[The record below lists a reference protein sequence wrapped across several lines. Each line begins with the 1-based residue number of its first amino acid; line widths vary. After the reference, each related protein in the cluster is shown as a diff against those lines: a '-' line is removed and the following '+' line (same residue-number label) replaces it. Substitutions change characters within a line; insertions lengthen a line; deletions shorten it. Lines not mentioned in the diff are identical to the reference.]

1 MCWFHGCY
9 HGRYTLYNHIVF
21 EWGTLMCW
29 FHGCYHGRYTLY
41 NLYNILCLNGTLP
54 CVDFMGVIMGG
65 IPYITMLCLNGT
77 LSGVDFMDV
86 IMGDILLIARA
97 PEGIPHDNTHEIN
110 TWKCPIQTRCG
121 TGAQSRG
128 GRCGSLA
135 VTGAWLNLSP
145 AHANKTLMWNSDHL
159 RTIGVVIPRLS
170 EQPGAHWNVFGL
182 LKHADHWLILNRKW
196 KKRLLG
202 SVFGFRHTDY

>member
-1 MCWFHGCY
+1 MCWFHGCYHKRYTLYFHTVEWGTFMCWFHGCYHRGYTLYNHIVFEWDTSMCWFHGCY

-21 EWGTLMCW
+21 EWDTFRMQCKG
-29 FHGCYHGRYTLY
+29 
-41 NLYNILCLNGTLP
+41 
-54 CVDFMGVIMGG
+54 
-65 IPYITMLCLNGT
+65 
-77 LSGVDFMDV
+77 
-86 IMGDILLIARA
+86 RA

-145 AHANKTLMWNSDHL
+145 AHANKTRMWNSDHL

-202 SVFGFRHTDY
+202 SVFGLRHTDY